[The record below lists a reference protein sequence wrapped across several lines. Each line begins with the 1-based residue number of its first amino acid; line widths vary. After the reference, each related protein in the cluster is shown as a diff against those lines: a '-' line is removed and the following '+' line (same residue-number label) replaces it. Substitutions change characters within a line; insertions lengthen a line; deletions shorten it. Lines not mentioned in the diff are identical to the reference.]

1 MMAKTRCFLMVNGL
15 QASTYMLLNLDLHEV
30 ARKGVLTGEAVGAV
44 ATDGVDGGNSV
55 VVEEGAPSLAP

>member
-1 MMAKTRCFLMVNGL
+1 MVNGL